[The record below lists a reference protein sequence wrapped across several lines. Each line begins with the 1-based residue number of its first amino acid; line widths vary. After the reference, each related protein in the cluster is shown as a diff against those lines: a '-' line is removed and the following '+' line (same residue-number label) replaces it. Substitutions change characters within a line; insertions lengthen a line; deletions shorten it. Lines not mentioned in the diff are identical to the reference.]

1 MIDRRSDGGD
11 APESTAMIAE
21 LKRLFVGRPLATEQ
35 LAHERLSKRIAL
47 AVFAS
52 DALSSVAYATE
63 AILIALLA
71 AGTSALSLAPPIAG
85 GIALLLI
92 TVAFS
97 YRQTIMAYPQGG
109 GAYIVARENLGMIP
123 SLVAAAPLLV
133 SYVLT
138 VAVSM
143 SAAVAAIVSAVHVLE
158 PYRIE
163 LAVALIGFVTLANLR
178 GIKESGQLF
187 AIPTYLFIVS
197 MFVLIGVGLF
207 KAINGQVAAAPPPAV
222 PNIPAETH
230 ALTFFLIL
238 HAFAAGCTAL
248 TGIEAISDGVPAF
261 KRPESRNAAL
271 TLVVM
276 VVILCT
282 MFLGITLLA
291 DAYGVVPDGGAEPE
305 TANSQLARAIF
316 GATSPFY
323 YVVQVAT
330 MLILVLASNTAY
342 ADFPRLSYFLAND
355 RFLPRQFAQR
365 GDRLVFS
372 NGVVA
377 LGMLSAVL
385 VIAFGAREQALLPLY
400 AVGVFMSFTLS
411 QFGMVMRGW
420 RMRSPGW
427 WRSALVSSIGAIVTG
442 IVLLVVAGTRFL
454 EGAWA
459 VIAIIPILVLILLS
473 IHRHYINVARQL
485 SLADAPAPLAVRRH
499 TVLVLISG
507 VHRGV
512 IPALQYALSIAPDNV
527 TAVYVDLDEQT
538 TAKLTE
544 KWEHWGCGIPLAVLP
559 SPYRSLIQP
568 LMRYID
574 EVDGLYSDD
583 ILTIV
588 LPEFIPA
595 KWWQYLLHNQTALLI
610 KAALLFSKGKAVL
623 SVPYHLDD

>member
-1 MIDRRSDGGD
+1 
-11 APESTAMIAE
+11 MIAE
-21 LKRLFVGRPLATEQ
+21 LKRLFVGQPLATEQ

-63 AILIALLA
+63 AILIALVTAGTAALNYAPPLA
-71 AGTSALSLAPPIAG
+71 A

-92 TVAFS
+92 IVAFS

-123 SLVAAAPLLV
+123 SLVAAAPLLI

-143 SAAVAAIVSAVHVLE
+143 SAAVAAIVSAVHELE
-158 PYRIE
+158 PYRVE
-163 LAVALIGFVTLANLR
+163 MAVALIAFVTLANLR

-207 KAINGQVAAAPPPAV
+207 KWSTGQVVEAPLPAT
-222 PNIPAETH
+222 PHLPTELH
-230 ALTFFLIL
+230 PLTFFLIL

-261 KRPESRNAAL
+261 KRPESRNAAR
-271 TLVVM
+271 TLVAM
-276 VVILCT
+276 VVILCL

-291 DAYGVVPDGGAEPE
+291 NIYGIVPDGSNEPE

-316 GATSPFY
+316 GANSLLY
-323 YVVQVAT
+323 YLLQIAT

-342 ADFPRLSYFLAND
+342 ADFPRLSYFLASD

-377 LGMLSAVL
+377 LGAISVVL
-385 VIAFGAREQALLPLY
+385 VIIFGAKEQALLPLY

-420 RMRSPGW
+420 RLRFPGW
-427 WRSALVSSIGAIVTG
+427 WRSAIVSSIGAAVTG
-442 IVLLVVAGTRFL
+442 IVLFVIAGTRFM

-459 VIAIIPILVLILLS
+459 VLLLIPILVVILLS
-473 IHRHYINVARQL
+473 IHRHYTNVARQL
-485 SLADAPAPLAVRRH
+485 SLAEAPPPLALRRH

-512 IPALQYALSIAPDNV
+512 IPALQYGLSIAPDNV
-527 TAVYVDLDEQT
+527 TAVYVDLEEQA
-538 TAKLTE
+538 TATDGVYRRGRRALRRRCADDHPARIHPRE
-544 KWEHWGCGIPLAVLP
+544 VVAVSATQP
-559 SPYRSLIQP
+559 DSP
-568 LMRYID
+568 
-574 EVDGLYSDD
+574 DD
-583 ILTIV
+583 
-588 LPEFIPA
+588 
-595 KWWQYLLHNQTALLI
+595 QGR
-610 KAALLFSKGKAVL
+610 AAV
-623 SVPYHLDD
+623 